1 MKIEKLIFEKEEIKI
16 KETYIDTDGKTK
28 ERTKKVLVPT
38 GKCQREKSNEEQVS
52 KTIRHNKK

>member
-1 MKIEKLIFEKEEIKI
+1 MKIEKLIFEKEEIEI

-38 GKCQREKSNEEQVS
+38 GKCQRGKSNEEQVS